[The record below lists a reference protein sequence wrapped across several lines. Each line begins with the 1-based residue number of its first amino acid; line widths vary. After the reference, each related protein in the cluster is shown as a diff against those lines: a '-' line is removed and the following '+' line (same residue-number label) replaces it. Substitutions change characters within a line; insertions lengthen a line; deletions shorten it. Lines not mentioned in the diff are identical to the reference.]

1 MDELAQ
7 SLQSAFHRAIM
18 NNKRKIQLWNR
29 AGWKT
34 VPFQSLQPGDT
45 FRAFDDDGII
55 PVHHEGRTAFTVESV
70 VQSLTEVTGEP
81 PFSVNIIERDEKF
94 YSETGTIHVDMDG
107 VVADFDAFLM
117 KHMGRTFQHSNGPSD
132 KTMWD
137 FLVSVEDLYFK
148 LDPTPWAVELWEAIQ
163 SFNAPVKFLSAVPR
177 RAKMPT
183 AHDQK
188 IRWLAKHKDLFGDT
202 ELVIGPYSKDKW
214 KHAKAGDILID
225 DRADNIA
232 DWQVKGGGIPVYF
245 TGIEST
251 IELLDRL
258 R

>member
-1 MDELAQ
+1 MID
-7 SLQSAFHRAIM
+7 
-18 NNKRKIQLWNR
+18 NKRKIQLWNR
-29 AGWKT
+29 AEWKT

-45 FRAFDDDGII
+45 FRAFEDEEGIQA
-55 PVHHEGRTAFTVESV
+55 VHFGGRTAFIVESV
-70 VQSLTEVTGEP
+70 SEP
-81 PFSVNIIERDEKF
+81 VDGVAAMNIIEQQEKF
-94 YSETGTIHVDMDG
+94 FSQTGTIFVDMDG
-107 VVADFDAFLM
+107 VVADFDAFVL
-117 KHMGRTFQHSNGPSD
+117 KHMGRTFPHSNGPSD
-132 KTMWD
+132 KAMWD
-137 FLVSVEDLYFK
+137 FLVSVEDLYFQ
-148 LDPTPWAVELWEAIQ
+148 LDPTPWVVELWEAIQ
-163 SFNAPVKFLSAVPR
+163 KFGAKVEFLSAIPR
-177 RAKMPT
+177 RAAMPT

-188 IRWLAKHKDLFGDT
+188 LRWLAKHKDLFGET
-202 ELVIGPYSKDKW
+202 PLRIGPYSKDKW

>member
-1 MDELAQ
+1 
-7 SLQSAFHRAIM
+7 M

-29 AGWKT
+29 AEWKT

-45 FRAFDDDGII
+45 FRAFEDEEGIEA
-55 PVHHEGRTAFTVESV
+55 VHFGGRTAFIVESV
-70 VQSLTEVTGEP
+70 VQSLTEVTDKP
-81 PFSVNIIERDEKF
+81 PFSVNITEQDEKF
-94 YSETGTIHVDMDG
+94 FSETGTIFVDMDG
-107 VVADFDAFLM
+107 VVADFDAFVI
-117 KHMGRTFQHSNGPSD
+117 KHMGRTFPHSNGPSD

-137 FLVSVEDLYFK
+137 FLVSVEDLYFQ
-148 LDPTPWAVELWEAIQ
+148 LDPTPWVVELWEAIQ
-163 SFNAPVKFLSAVPR
+163 KFGAKVEFLSAVPR
-177 RAKMPT
+177 RAAMPT

-188 IRWLAKHKDLFGDT
+188 LRWLVKHKDLFGET
-202 ELVIGPYSKDKW
+202 PLRIGPYSKDKW